1 MQSSTLI
8 GAFSPLSRTQSG
20 TTTWNRSSGLC
31 SRPPERSA
39 HVTTNLVCTLQP
51 VVHRVGDE
59 LASHLLQEARAL
71 VVDGGG
77 AGVEEHGDGA
87 ALRLAHHVHQEQ
99 ALPVGPAMVVVE
111 ARGPN

>member
-1 MQSSTLI
+1 LNAELNADRSILAVI
-8 GAFSPLSRTQSG
+8 KNAIRHDDLEPLVGVVQ
-20 TTTWNRSSGLC
+20 
-31 SRPPERSA
+31 PPAGEIRA
-39 HVTTNLVCTLQP
+39 RYHELGLQP

-59 LASHLLQEARAL
+59 LASHLLQAARAL

-111 ARGPN
+111 ARGPS